1 MKNYQSKNK
10 YINAYLNEF
19 QIKIKNGKQKA
30 LIKSENP
37 TFKIYYLPTINYN
50 AIKKIITSSIHHHN
64 FGSILFTNMRDN
76 LKENLYISK
85 TLNICFS
92 NLPNPDKLTL
102 IMHHFYRTKD
112 AIKKVELE
120 KALFYYR
127 RFNWYESISWMTKNA
142 YNCIEEYLY
151 IGSLK
156 TLVKT
161 YQKEVDP
168 SIDILNPILTDS
180 MILKYLDNYFSK
192 LIVISYN
199 EEVIKDFLFDY
210 YRTEAQAE
218 DNTNGF
224 LRNIIFTYQAITS
237 KSFEYKNQYQ
247 YKLGYYENFHYIPN
261 RVKNFK
267 NLYVKLDTLIAN
279 EENYNKLL
287 FMYELLEVHDYKSEM
302 KRIVNYITAMELMLT
317 HSPKSNED
325 TISCQFIQKSLWCL
339 DKIKKKDFSKKE
351 LKLIYTYR
359 SKIIHSDRKALAKI
373 IKSLSKMPEYTLN
386 EKQLKEEIYLYQ
398 DQLIESIL
406 EKRTEKLFKL
416 IFTLFIKDYPY
427 INELKELVMT
437 SKKESN
443 LVTI

>member
-10 YINAYLNEF
+10 YINDYLKEF
-19 QIKIKNGKQKA
+19 QIEIIEDKEKRKVNSPNIH
-30 LIKSENP
+30 
-37 TFKIYYLPTINYN
+37 YLSNINYN
-50 AIKKIITSSIHHHN
+50 AVKNIIASYINRHN
-64 FGSILFTNMRDN
+64 FGSILFTNMRED
-76 LKENLYISK
+76 LKENIYISK

-92 NLPNPDKLTL
+92 NLPIPDKLTL

-112 AIKKVELE
+112 AIKKVGLE

-127 RFNWYESISWMTKNA
+127 RFNWYESVSWMAKHA

-156 TLVKT
+156 TLIKT

-180 MILKYLDNYFSK
+180 MIFKYLDNYFSK
-192 LIVISYN
+192 LIIISYN
-199 EEVIKDFLFDY
+199 EEVVKNFLFDY
-210 YRTEAQAE
+210 YKTEAQAE
-218 DNTNGF
+218 DNINEF
-224 LRNIIFTYQAITS
+224 LRDIIFTYQTITN
-237 KSFEYKNQYQ
+237 KSFDYKNQYQ
-247 YKLGYYENFHYIPN
+247 YKLGYYERFHHIPN

-267 NLYVKLDTLIAN
+267 KLHIKLDTLIAN

-302 KRIVNYITAMELMLT
+302 KKIVNYITAIELMLT

-325 TISCQFIQKSLWCL
+325 TISSQFIQKSLWCL

-359 SKIIHSDRKALAKI
+359 SKIIHGDRKALSKI
-373 IKSLSKMPEYTLN
+373 IRSLSKMPEYVLN
-386 EKQLKEEIYLYQ
+386 QKQLKEEIYLYQ

-437 SKKESN
+437 SKKESE
-443 LVTI
+443 LVII